1 MGLRKHFYGP
11 RLHRPEP
18 EFGYTEDIIE
28 DIQRS
33 ICPYE
38 YTFRRNSQSL
48 QSNNKNQDIF
58 LKIDVSK
65 FDISEI
71 KVTIRKD
78 LLIIEGKHGE
88 KDDGYG
94 TIERH
99 FIRKFKIPKGI
110 NKEAVKGEISSN
122 GILTIKGTISN
133 NNHCL

>member
-1 MGLRKHFYGP
+1 MGRKKNSYGS

-38 YTFRRNSQSL
+38 YTFRRSEQKL
-48 QSNNKNQDIF
+48 KNNNNDNDIW
-58 LKIDVSK
+58 LTIDVSK

-71 KVTIRKD
+71 KIKIYKNF
-78 LLIIEGKHGE
+78 LIIEGKHGE
-88 KDDGYG
+88 KNDGFG

-99 FIRKFKIPKGI
+99 FIRKLKIPKGI
-110 NKEAVKGEISSN
+110 NKEAIEGIFSSN
-122 GILTIKGTISN
+122 GILTIKSKMIH
-133 NNHCL
+133 NHLT